1 MVSTEWAAPG
11 QGQRTVN
18 LGGTAG
24 YVNVSRPNVD
34 GSFVFLNVIA
44 CTVRR
49 HVCETRRGE
58 AISTQHKIASSLR
71 SSQ

>member
-24 YVNVSRPNVD
+24 HVNVSRPNVD
-34 GSFVFLNVIA
+34 GSFLFSYGVRSRETSEVPTSGDVDSNFVFGGTNA
-44 CTVRR
+44 
-49 HVCETRRGE
+49 G
-58 AISTQHKIASSLR
+58 
-71 SSQ
+71 